1 MIENDYLHVL
11 VFTLIIIFIISVF
24 FVTKIAKDRRLDLK
38 RWLFY
43 AFYFNV
49 FALIYLLLIQKKSVN
64 SSPSE
69 DNAGDDL

>member
-64 SSPSE
+64 SSLSE
-69 DNAGDDL
+69 DNTGDDL